1 MANLSRSSDV
11 DPAQRFSARAGSVT
25 LLTPLPIWDR
35 LLHCRPAVA
44 HGVFDLGP
52 AQTDVGQNAVIKLLK
67 RSRGIL
73 QIQLVSLAACEF
85 PKISRTISERGR
97 EIDCNTLQIR
107 SHERGAGLACPA
119 HKLVGRNRSSWIG

>member
-1 MANLSRSSDV
+1 MAICLGPRTSILPSGL
-11 DPAQRFSARAGSVT
+11 ARGGSGSVT

-52 AQTDVGQNAVIKLLK
+52 AQTDVGQNAIIKLLK

-73 QIQLVSLAACEF
+73 QIQLVSRTACEF
-85 PKISRTISERGR
+85 P
-97 EIDCNTLQIR
+97 
-107 SHERGAGLACPA
+107 
-119 HKLVGRNRSSWIG
+119 